1 MYRNLGFKK
10 YFKEISFQF
19 WKFFSKELIEFVKKN
34 SKFLQQVNILHK
46 KERKKEIKGYT
57 YVCMERLGNVPRP
70 RHKVKQD

>member
-19 WKFFSKELIEFVKKN
+19 WWFFSKELIEFVKKN

-46 KERKKEIKGYT
+46 KERKKERNK
-57 YVCMERLGNVPRP
+57 RLHICVYG
-70 RHKVKQD
+70 KVGKCSKATAQS

>member
-19 WKFFSKELIEFVKKN
+19 WKLFSKELIEFVEKLK
-34 SKFLQQVNILHK
+34 SKFLQYFAQK
-46 KERKKEIKGYT
+46 RKKEIKGYT

-70 RHKVKQD
+70 WHKEKQD